1 MDSFGNYDYAQFGKL
16 IARQHPAEFE
26 NFIKERLVSAAK
38 EQVEACQQSLND
50 ALDNLKKTEAM

>member
-1 MDSFGNYDYAQFGKL
+1 MTEYSSYTYSLFGKFMSG
-16 IARQHPAEFE
+16 RYPAELE
-26 NFIKERLVSAAK
+26 GFIKDQRVAQAK